1 MSISS
6 LPTGIDR
13 DRAAHSNSKP
23 LANKNTC
30 KFWDQKRRK
39 IKNIHH
45 GPRIAMR
52 LFSTVFH
59 FAFRATALKENH
71 EAAEAKTRI
80 KRGDKAERQSSKGSK
95 GRIMQGDKGG
105 EKPARAAKPAIMK
118 ENKAGRQ
125 GRRSSESSHH
135 EGKQGWE
142 TRP

>member
-1 MSISS
+1 
-6 LPTGIDR
+6 
-13 DRAAHSNSKP
+13 
-23 LANKNTC
+23 
-30 KFWDQKRRK
+30 
-39 IKNIHH
+39 
-45 GPRIAMR
+45 MR

-80 KRGDKAERQSSKGSK
+80 KRGDKVERQSSKGSK

-105 EKPARAAKPAIMK
+105 RKTSK
-118 ENKAGRQ
+118 G
-125 GRRSSESSHH
+125 SEASNH